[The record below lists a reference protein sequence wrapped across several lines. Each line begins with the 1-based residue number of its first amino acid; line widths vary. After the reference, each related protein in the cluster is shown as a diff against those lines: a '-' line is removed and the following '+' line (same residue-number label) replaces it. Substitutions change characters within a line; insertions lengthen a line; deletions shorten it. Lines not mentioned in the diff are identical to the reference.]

1 MNLMIVGGGGREH
14 ALLEQL
20 RKNPR
25 VEKIYALPG
34 NGGMAAHAEC
44 VPIRATDIDGIVA
57 FAVEHAIDFA
67 VIGPDDP
74 LIAGVCDRLRAVGTI
89 SACLPTPTTRPTA
102 PVCSRWC
109 APGR

>member
-1 MNLMIVGGGGREH
+1 MNLMFVGGGGREH
-14 ALLEQL
+14 ALLERL

-57 FAVEHAIDFA
+57 FSTALLSLAALTGIVFC
-67 VIGPDDP
+67 
-74 LIAGVCDRLRAVGTI
+74 LIAILGFVVILVKTLVWGDPVG
-89 SACLPTPTTRPTA
+89 
-102 PVCSRWC
+102 
-109 APGR
+109 G